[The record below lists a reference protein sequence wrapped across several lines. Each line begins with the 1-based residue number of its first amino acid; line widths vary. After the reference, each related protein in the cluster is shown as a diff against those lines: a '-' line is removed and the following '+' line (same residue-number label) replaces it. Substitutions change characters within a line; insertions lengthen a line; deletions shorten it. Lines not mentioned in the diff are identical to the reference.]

1 MAKKQF
7 KTESKRLLDLMIN
20 SVYTNKEIF
29 LRELISN
36 ASDALDKLHF
46 KLLTDNSAASSGNLE
61 IRIVPDKEN
70 RTLSIIDNGIG
81 MTQDELETNLGTIA
95 KSGTLAF
102 RSAMQKKTEG
112 EEASED
118 ENAPAANE
126 LEVIGQFGVGFYSA
140 FMVADKITVLSRA
153 YGSNEANIWESTGLD
168 GYTVS
173 PAEKADGCGT
183 VITLHLKANGEEER
197 FDRYLETY
205 TLRELIKKYSDYIR
219 YPIKMMVEETRMKE
233 HECECE
239 CEHDHEDGECDCEH
253 KEPEYE
259 TVTEEQTLN
268 SMVPLWRRNKAEL
281 TDEDY
286 NGFYTDKFHDYEEP
300 LAHIHSCTEGG
311 VTYNSILFIPAS
323 APYNYFSKNYKR
335 GLQLYSNGVMIMES
349 CEDLLPEYF
358 GFVKGLVDSSDI
370 SLNISREMLQQSR
383 QLRAIASGLK
393 KKIKAELEKMLEF
406 DREKYEKFFK
416 AFGLS
421 LKYGIYESYGME
433 AENLKDLL
441 LYKSAKEDKLVTLKE
456 YAARLM
462 ENQTEIYY
470 ACGESEEMIK
480 ALPQYKYLI
489 GKGYD
494 VLLMTENVDEFMLR
508 MLNGYDG
515 KPFKSITDNDINIQ
529 DEDEK
534 KALEQKQTEHAEL
547 LEAVKT
553 ALDGRVKE
561 VRLSARLSDSPAA
574 LTSEGPLSL
583 EMEKVLAEMP
593 MGGGAKAERVLELN
607 PDHPVFEALSR
618 VKDDEAMLASY
629 AGILY
634 GQAQLL
640 AGLKLDDPTKF
651 AESLNALLVK

>member
-46 KLLTDNSAASSGNLE
+46 KLLTDNSAASGISLE

-112 EEASED
+112 DAGETD

-173 PAEKADGCGT
+173 PAEKPDGCGT

-219 YPIKMMVEETRMKE
+219 YPIKMMVEETRIKE
-233 HECECE
+233 HECE

-268 SMVPLWRRNKAEL
+268 SMVPLWRRNKSEL

-300 LAHIHSCTEGG
+300 LAHIHSRTEGG

-383 QLRAIASGLK
+383 QLRAIATGLK

-441 LYKSAKEDKLVTLKE
+441 LYKSAKEDKLVTFKE
-456 YAARLM
+456 YIARLM

-534 KALEQKQTEHAEL
+534 KALEQKQKEHAEL

-553 ALDGRVKE
+553 ALDGKVKE

-583 EMEKVLAEMP
+583 EMEKVLSEMP

-607 PDHPVFEALSR
+607 PDHPVFDALLK

-640 AGLKLDDPTKF
+640 AGLKLDDPAKF